1 MEKQNLEAVENN
13 SLKEGVNSG
22 KTMMRICLDEFLFGL
37 NLDICNIKGE
47 DGKDLKFLTVSFR
60 NEPVAHYDANWI
72 ENIGPDGLRT
82 IRVEVTN
89 VPLTKDLFEKII
101 LQK

>member
-1 MEKQNLEAVENN
+1 MKKQNLEEAKGG
-13 SLKEGVNSG
+13 SLKEEPNSG
-22 KTMMRICLDEFLFGL
+22 KTMMRICLDEFLYGL

-47 DGKDLKFLTVSFR
+47 DNQDLKFLTVSFR
-60 NEPVAHYDANWI
+60 DEPVAHYDANWI

-89 VPLTKDLFEKII
+89 VPLTKDLLEKII

>member
-1 MEKQNLEAVENN
+1 MEKQNLEAAENN
-13 SLKEGVNSG
+13 SLKEGINSG

-37 NLDICNIKGE
+37 NLDICNIRGE
-47 DGKDLKFLTVSFR
+47 SNEDLKFLTVSFR
-60 NEPVAHYDANWI
+60 DEPVAHYDANWI

-89 VPLTKDLFEKII
+89 VPLMKDFLEKIN